1 MLRPSGI
8 GAAAALL
15 ASAAGAQT
23 AGPSARGA
31 VPADTF
37 SAAGRAI
44 GRGGERI
51 AGARVRLASQPEL
64 PGVMTGADG
73 SFRIDGVRGAGD
85 SLIVRRLGY
94 RPDTIFLSRQV
105 DVGAG
110 LVVALEQVPLR
121 LAPVRVAAGQR
132 VYTGPFA
139 AFHRRRD
146 RGFGNFLTR
155 DQIAARRAPRTSDLF
170 RSVVNMNVE
179 RSGGSNI
186 VRMRGRRCDPLVWF
200 DGQPLVGGFPD
211 LDAISPESIEGI
223 EIYSGVA
230 TIPPELMGPRDAGG
244 CGVIVVWTRH
254 GEPRARRQKPV
265 TAAGLMSL
273 VDAGQA
279 FLIDQVDVPATPL
292 AGFEA
297 APEYP
302 ETLKAE
308 GATGAVI
315 AEFVVNAD
323 GRVDDPTI
331 GVIAA
336 SHVPFADAV
345 RRALPL
351 ARFNPATRGG
361 ETVRQVVQQSFLFDP
376 QPVAAANPAP
386 PRRP

>member
-1 MLRPSGI
+1 MLRPTGI
-8 GAAAALL
+8 GAAAAML

-23 AGPSARGA
+23 AGPAATGT
-31 VPADTF
+31 VPVDTF
-37 SAAGRAI
+37 SVAGRAI
-44 GRGGERI
+44 GGAGERI
-51 AGARVRLASQPEL
+51 AGARVRLASQPGL
-64 PGVMTGADG
+64 AGVMTAADG
-73 SFRIDGVRGAGD
+73 SFRIAGVRGAGD

-94 RPDTIFLSRQV
+94 RPDTIFMSRQV

-132 VYTGPFA
+132 VYSGPFA

-179 RSGGSNI
+179 RNGGTNV

-230 TIPPELMGPRDAGG
+230 TIPPELIGPRDAGG
-244 CGVIVVWTRH
+244 CGVIVVWTRQ
-254 GEPRARRQKPV
+254 GESRERRPRPV

-279 FLIDQVDVPATPL
+279 FLIDQVDAPAIPV

-297 APEYP
+297 SPDYP
-302 ETLKAE
+302 ESLKAE
-308 GATGAVI
+308 RAAGAVI

-323 GRVDDPTI
+323 GRVEESTI
-331 GVIAA
+331 GMIAA
-336 SHVPFADAV
+336 SHAPFADAV
-345 RRALPL
+345 RRALPP
-351 ARFNPATRGG
+351 ARFTPATRGG
-361 ETVRQVVQQSFLFDP
+361 RAVRQVVQQTFTFDP
-376 QPVAAANPAP
+376 QPVATRLPESP
-386 PRRP
+386 GRD

>member
-1 MLRPSGI
+1 
-8 GAAAALL
+8 
-15 ASAAGAQT
+15 
-23 AGPSARGA
+23 
-31 VPADTF
+31 
-37 SAAGRAI
+37 
-44 GRGGERI
+44 
-51 AGARVRLASQPEL
+51 
-64 PGVMTGADG
+64 
-73 SFRIDGVRGAGD
+73 
-85 SLIVRRLGY
+85 
-94 RPDTIFLSRQV
+94 
-105 DVGAG
+105 
-110 LVVALEQVPLR
+110 
-121 LAPVRVAAGQR
+121 
-132 VYTGPFA
+132 
-139 AFHRRRD
+139 
-146 RGFGNFLTR
+146 
-155 DQIAARRAPRTSDLF
+155 
-170 RSVVNMNVE
+170 MNVE